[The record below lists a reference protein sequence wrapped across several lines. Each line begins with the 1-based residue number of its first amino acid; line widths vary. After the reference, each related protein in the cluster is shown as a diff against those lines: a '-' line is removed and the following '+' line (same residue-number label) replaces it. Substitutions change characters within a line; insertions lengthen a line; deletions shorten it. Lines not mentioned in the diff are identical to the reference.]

1 MKTYEKFYAKVP
13 KVALLLIDEKAVASL
28 FDDDVDQEI
37 KTKMFESLV
46 KEDPTTRQ
54 PDTWSLQPNNY
65 EKKKFSV
72 LRANNS

>member
-46 KEDPTTRQ
+46 KENPTTRQ